1 MQIPKTIYI
10 DFFYIK
16 TIYGNNVALL
26 KRFPAIAGHICKI
39 GQKKFCRFRK

>member
-16 TIYGNNVALL
+16 TFYGKMVGLL
-26 KRFPAIAGHICKI
+26 KRFLDIL
-39 GQKKFCRFRK
+39 

>member
-26 KRFPAIAGHICKI
+26 KRFLDVLRWVK
-39 GQKKFCRFRK
+39 RFN